1 MKRLRKIGHYG
12 SSYIAPLLN
21 GHNLSVIV
29 ECMAKK
35 IEKSK
40 LVFDYIAC
48 RGVSGLMVASPLA
61 IRLNK
66 GIIVIRKGESCHG
79 CQMEASPHPQRKS
92 NYIILDDFFSS
103 GNTLKEI
110 MKGIDKHWNRG
121 NYTRLSIAGVAFYV
135 QTKKDLVEKSYTHN
149 EPKLK
154 RLSDIIGNVPVITG
168 LTPPSFQDKG
178 NEK

>member
-1 MKRLRKIGHYG
+1 MKRLRKIGHLG

-29 ECMAKK
+29 EHMTKK
-35 IEKSK
+35 IEKAK
-40 LVFDYIAC
+40 LDFDYIAC

-79 CQMEASPHPQRKS
+79 CQMEASPQPKTNSH
-92 NYIILDDFFSS
+92 YIILDDFFSS

-110 MKGIDKHWNRG
+110 MKGIDKYWNNDGRKA
-121 NYTRLSIAGVAFYV
+121 RLHIAGVAFYV
-135 QTKKDLVEKSYTHN
+135 QTKKDLAAKSYCHDI
-149 EPKLK
+149 PGLK
-154 RLSDIIGNVPVITG
+154 RLSDIIGNIPVITG
-168 LTPPSFQDKG
+168 LTAPGF
-178 NEK
+178 